1 MSEKFEPEHYFATR
15 HARPAREAKEGDPV
29 SKEYPDLTEYG
40 VEQARERARNEI
52 FDLVRNAPEKAVVF
66 IGGTSDQPRT
76 KQTAEIYGDTL
87 SALKEELEQEKVT
100 VVTKSDIDR
109 MVAENVG
116 EEAVKTAAKEKAFMP
131 GQIIKV
137 VRKLQELVANTQ
149 GKVIIDYPLMLK
161 ELAYKYKN
169 RWTDQKGAKT
179 KYFAEVLKKHGQ
191 NHYSAGED
199 WIENQ
204 GRLEV
209 GGKVIQGPNPQEV
222 AEDYLHGL
230 KRLRNFVEKNA
241 PGRPVVVGEVGHQW
255 DLDALV
261 TYLANEGKV
270 DFEGYKKVSQEQGIM
285 KEAEITEVIVEPEK
299 SIVRYRGNEFI
310 QNVETDNR

>member
-1 MSEKFEPEHYFATR
+1 MSENFEQERYFVTR
-15 HARPAREAKEGDPV
+15 HARPAREAKEDDPI
-29 SKEYPDLTEYG
+29 SKEYPDLTKYG
-40 VEQARERARNEI
+40 VEQARKRAINEI
-52 FDLVRNAPEKAVVF
+52 FNLIRSAPEKAVVF

-76 KQTAEIYGDTL
+76 KQTAEIYGDAL
-87 SALKEELEQEKVT
+87 STLKEKLEHENVT
-100 VVTKSDIDR
+100 VITKSDIDQ
-109 MVAENVG
+109 MVTENVE
-116 EEAVKTAAKEKAFMP
+116 EEAAKTAAKEKAFMP

-137 VRKLQELVANTQ
+137 VKRLQDLVANSQ

-169 RWTDQKGAKT
+169 RWTDQKGSKT
-179 KYFAEVLKKHGQ
+179 EYFAEVLKKHGQ
-191 NHYSAGED
+191 DHYSAGED

-209 GGKVIQGPNPQEV
+209 GSKVLQGPNPQEV

-261 TYLANEGKV
+261 TYLSNNGKV
-270 DFEGYKKVSQEQGIM
+270 DFEGYKKISQGQGIM
-285 KEAEITEVIVEPEK
+285 KEAEMTEVVVEPEK
-299 SIVRYRGNEFI
+299 SVVRYRGQEFI
-310 QNVETDNR
+310 QVAESGS